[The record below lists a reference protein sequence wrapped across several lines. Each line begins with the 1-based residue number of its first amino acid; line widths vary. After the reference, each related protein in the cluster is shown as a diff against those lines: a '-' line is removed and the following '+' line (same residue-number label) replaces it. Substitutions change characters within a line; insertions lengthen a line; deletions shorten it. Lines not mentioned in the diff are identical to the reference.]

1 MSWTHF
7 FFGGGGIESATG
19 RLWHMEL
26 DKVIKNVVKD
36 MKANR
41 PVEQIAKRN
50 EIEVRLVEDILQIYT
65 THPGIDLDGILDRL
79 SYYGY

>member
-1 MSWTHF
+1 
-7 FFGGGGIESATG
+7 
-19 RLWHMEL
+19 MEL
-26 DKVIKNVVKD
+26 DKVIKNVIKD
-36 MKANR
+36 MNAKR

-50 EIEVRLVEDILQIYT
+50 GVEVQLVEDILQIYT

>member
-1 MSWTHF
+1 
-7 FFGGGGIESATG
+7 
-19 RLWHMEL
+19 MEL

-65 THPGIDLDGILDRL
+65 THPGIDMDGILDRL
-79 SYYGY
+79 DFYGY